1 MCVCVHVHVYMN
13 ECKYARVCMHA
24 WAGVCVWLCLCLCLS
39 LCLRARACVCVCVCL
54 YVCKQAC
61 LCVCLSLSVCLSVVW
76 ARMYVTFMP
85 EALWPDFPPSAL
97 AAVALEVVA
106 ASAQLFSSVRSE
118 GGAGDVRGFAC
129 LTMVEHVSFD
139 LFAPF

>member
-1 MCVCVHVHVYMN
+1 M
-13 ECKYARVCMHA
+13 YACM
-24 WAGVCVWLCLCLCLS
+24 GVCVCGSVSVSVCLS
-39 LCLRARACVCVCVCL
+39 VCARARVCVCL
-54 YVCKQAC
+54 FVCMYAS
-61 LCVCLSLSVCLSVVW
+61 LSVSLSLSVCLSVVW